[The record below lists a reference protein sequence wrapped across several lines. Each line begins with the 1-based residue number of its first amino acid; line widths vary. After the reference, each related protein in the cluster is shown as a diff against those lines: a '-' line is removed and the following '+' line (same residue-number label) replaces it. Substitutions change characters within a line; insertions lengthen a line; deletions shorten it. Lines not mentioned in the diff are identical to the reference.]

1 MAKSKK
7 DVDRPAPSWEIVRAV
22 KIEGGFATCV
32 CGNRIKLEPE
42 GPILKYGKREF
53 LPHLVGVIC
62 RKCNREIRL
71 DDERIK
77 ISQTLRKVLRK
88 PLVSRKISRQTPA
101 KNQAN

>member
-7 DVDRPAPSWEIVRAV
+7 DDRRAPSWEVVRVV

-53 LPHLVGVIC
+53 LPYLVGVIC

-88 PLVSRKISRQTPA
+88 PPLSRKRSGQTPR
-101 KNQAN
+101 AN

>member
-7 DVDRPAPSWEIVRAV
+7 DDRPAPSWEIVRAV

-32 CGNRIKLEPE
+32 CGNKIKLEPE

-53 LPHLVGVIC
+53 LPIGVIC
-62 RKCNREIRL
+62 RKCNREVRL

-77 ISQTLRKVLRK
+77 ISQTLRKALRK
-88 PLVSRKISRQTPA
+88 PPIPRKSLRHKPGQESD
-101 KNQAN
+101 

>member
-7 DVDRPAPSWEIVRAV
+7 DDRPAPSWEIVRAV

-32 CGNRIKLEPE
+32 CGNKIKLEPE

-53 LPHLVGVIC
+53 LPIGVIC

-77 ISQTLRKVLRK
+77 ISQTLRKALRK
-88 PLVSRKISRQTPA
+88 PPIPRKSLRHKPGQESD
-101 KNQAN
+101 